1 VGQKKNDKEE
11 VSLFSI
17 LKSDFSSGLNDSAY
31 EQEENKLNQAL
42 LERPSFSVKAR
53 LTLAFFILFLVSATI
68 SITAMI
74 INSRIKKGIQLVTL
88 ADKFAN
94 EIQHVRRI
102 EKNYFLYGSDLS
114 EVSQHLDNAQQFLE
128 RASFELGHD
137 IGSIELG
144 EINHYLGGYRL
155 LSDSLIK
162 GGNIKDF
169 MESKEYQEIA
179 VRLRDYG
186 SKMLETSLDI
196 SKKERQFIFSAT
208 ENSRRIIL
216 ILIAVFLF
224 FSIFIASHIYK
235 HIITRLNRLMVATQ
249 QFASGDFLPITPKR
263 KYRDEFSLLVIA
275 LNHMMYELDKRQQLL
290 IESHRLR
297 AIGNLT
303 AGVAHELNNP
313 INNIILTAEVLKDGF
328 GELSKAEIKDAINDL
343 VNQGERAQ
351 QIVKNLLDY
360 ARESETQSDYLY
372 INEILEET
380 VQLVKNQIKL
390 SKISLEENYRK
401 TLSPIYGD
409 RKLLVQVFLNLIL
422 NAIDAMPKGG
432 NIILDVTESKQ
443 TGFLSVTIT
452 DTGTGISDHILNSI
466 FNPFFT
472 TKPTGQGTGLGLAV
486 SRGIIEKHGGSISV
500 KSSQGVGTTFTV
512 HLPTVPIPAD
522 IKDKSD

>member
-1 VGQKKNDKEE
+1 MEDRLLDQLVPVRTVSRAVRAVLEGKEYQADLE
-11 VSLFSI
+11 FRHKVAGTERIMVANVFPMRE
-17 LKSDFSSGLNDSAY
+17 K
-31 EQEENKLNQAL
+31 QAL
-42 LERPSFSVKAR
+42 LVINDITDERGRQERIQMTERLASV
-53 LTLAFFILFLVSATI
+53 
-68 SITAMI
+68 
-74 INSRIKKGIQLVTL
+74 
-88 ADKFAN
+88 
-94 EIQHVRRI
+94 
-102 EKNYFLYGSDLS
+102 
-114 EVSQHLDNAQQFLE
+114 
-128 RASFELGHD
+128 
-137 IGSIELG
+137 G
-144 EINHYLGGYRL
+144 E
-155 LSDSLIK
+155 
-162 GGNIKDF
+162 
-169 MESKEYQEIA
+169 MA
-179 VRLRDYG
+179 
-186 SKMLETSLDI
+186 
-196 SKKERQFIFSAT
+196 
-208 ENSRRIIL
+208 
-216 ILIAVFLF
+216 
-224 FSIFIASHIYK
+224 
-235 HIITRLNRLMVATQ
+235 
-249 QFASGDFLPITPKR
+249 
-263 KYRDEFSLLVIA
+263 
-275 LNHMMYELDKRQQLL
+275 
-290 IESHRLR
+290 
-297 AIGNLT
+297 